1 MRKKRLNLLSSL
13 SAIGL
18 LFLGGCGTIYRAKI
32 AQIGVKDA
40 SNGLS
45 STLRERVD
53 FTGAKL
59 VDFVSFALTNR
70 PEILTAQLNVTNA
83 VLSLKEIT
91 GERALDIS
99 TRANWSRST
108 LNRTSHFSGRSNGDP
123 FSSSLSLD
131 LLLYDFGRIDAREAS
146 ARWELVSAQ
155 SKLDESKLNVFGE
168 VCTSYFQLLQSDALL
183 EVAKTNEFQH
193 AEHLR
198 QAQHL
203 FDAGE
208 AVKLDVLKA
217 RYDLSGAHLA
227 TINASNAVSVASSA
241 FLKSLGLQID
251 GYTREDVLPIVKGAL
266 DVSLTNAIFKLS
278 DEKAHELLATARITS
293 PSLVALR
300 TKLNAASSRVD
311 YAIADLFPEL
321 RVSGSATFTD
331 PIWNL
336 AGGLSAV
343 QSIFQGYR
351 KTIAV
356 DQAVI
361 DMKIAA
367 QNVSTLEQDLSHKFA
382 SAVSARDDAIGS
394 FKTAVVQ
401 VAQAMENLDN
411 VNECYKVGTASRVD
425 FTDAAADFAT
435 ALGTKVRA
443 YYAGQMAEV
452 EVIRLLGALPQKETG
467 TMIEE

>member
-18 LFLGGCGTIYRAKI
+18 LFLGGCGTIYRAKV
-32 AQIGVKDA
+32 AQIGVKDV

-45 STLRERVD
+45 STMRERVD

-251 GYTREDVLPIVKGAL
+251 GYTR
-266 DVSLTNAIFKLS
+266 
-278 DEKAHELLATARITS
+278 
-293 PSLVALR
+293 
-300 TKLNAASSRVD
+300 
-311 YAIADLFPEL
+311 
-321 RVSGSATFTD
+321 
-331 PIWNL
+331 
-336 AGGLSAV
+336 
-343 QSIFQGYR
+343 
-351 KTIAV
+351 
-356 DQAVI
+356 
-361 DMKIAA
+361 
-367 QNVSTLEQDLSHKFA
+367 
-382 SAVSARDDAIGS
+382 
-394 FKTAVVQ
+394 
-401 VAQAMENLDN
+401 
-411 VNECYKVGTASRVD
+411 
-425 FTDAAADFAT
+425 
-435 ALGTKVRA
+435 
-443 YYAGQMAEV
+443 
-452 EVIRLLGALPQKETG
+452 
-467 TMIEE
+467 